1 MARVSIQRGAIA
13 LVLALAAIVA
23 VLQFPGSDSELTRES
38 VAHDKSK
45 AVPVVESTH
54 PVVGKSHAL
63 SKFKKVMGKAKKELG
78 SLRGQGVPSKKQLP
92 ARGDWPP
99 KDIVDDPKMALHRK
113 PGANMLTDGYDR
125 TVLLHGVNLVYKR
138 PPYLP
143 DFHDSPVNYEY
154 DDFHKNKEGV
164 PVLEVRD
171 PFKFDDKDANRIK
184 NWGFNWVRLG
194 IFWPAIEPREGYI
207 DTKHYLPKVAK
218 IVKLLAARGIYTLL
232 ELHQDIGSRLFCGE
246 GIPAYYIEKLLA
258 DNTTILGKAPA
269 FPYPA
274 NYAYGLNI
282 TIADVK
288 DKEGYCME
296 LLADMNMKGDFGVY
310 SNTAAVGALW
320 KTLYTPGSVL
330 FDGYI
335 RVWEGVSTFFA
346 KPENFSPFISGFELL
361 NEPTASC
368 VDGCDLTEYN
378 TISGTVG
385 NQKIMDSLMN
395 LYVHAAK
402 KIRKQLPKIVL
413 YFEIGMD
420 MYTYTNDVKRWFKF
434 KRKPV
439 PEDDPNAVV
448 GYHSYFC
455 VAWHYKG
462 KTCVDVQNT
471 AIDFQMKYANA
482 LNAGSALTEFGSV
495 GKHQP
500 RAEHEIGE
508 LIASAD
514 ARLQSWAY
522 WSYESIHPQ
531 PTSNLDEGMY
541 NGTDG
546 QVDLTKFYILT
557 QPYARAVQGKHISTT
572 WKPNENMKLEL
583 RLHLDPAI
591 SAPTEIFLGAWNPVG
606 FRVITVPDNA
616 VKFQREGSLLFMFTA
631 LDTAMDVRVDI
642 HISLAS
648 KAYVG
653 PPKGMNAY
661 LAKVAL
667 DAPAKVSPDSSIP
680 KDLSATIQPLT
691 PATTVPASF
700 TPPPSGT
707 PDPMITPPE
716 FADTEFSETEMNHAM
731 SPDHKSALDAD
742 MNSDDNTRTGT
753 QAMPPSTE
761 MDMDESMNSEEST
774 MDTN

>member
-1 MARVSIQRGAIA
+1 
-13 LVLALAAIVA
+13 
-23 VLQFPGSDSELTRES
+23 
-38 VAHDKSK
+38 
-45 AVPVVESTH
+45 
-54 PVVGKSHAL
+54 
-63 SKFKKVMGKAKKELG
+63 
-78 SLRGQGVPSKKQLP
+78 
-92 ARGDWPP
+92 
-99 KDIVDDPKMALHRK
+99 
-113 PGANMLTDGYDR
+113 
-125 TVLLHGVNLVYKR
+125 
-138 PPYLP
+138 
-143 DFHDSPVNYEY
+143 
-154 DDFHKNKEGV
+154 
-164 PVLEVRD
+164 
-171 PFKFDDKDANRIK
+171 
-184 NWGFNWVRLG
+184 
-194 IFWPAIEPREGYI
+194 
-207 DTKHYLPKVAK
+207 
-218 IVKLLAARGIYTLL
+218 
-232 ELHQDIGSRLFCGE
+232 
-246 GIPAYYIEKLLA
+246 
-258 DNTTILGKAPA
+258 
-269 FPYPA
+269 
-274 NYAYGLNI
+274 
-282 TIADVK
+282 
-288 DKEGYCME
+288 
-296 LLADMNMKGDFGVY
+296 
-310 SNTAAVGALW
+310 
-320 KTLYTPGSVL
+320 
-330 FDGYI
+330 
-335 RVWEGVSTFFA
+335 
-346 KPENFSPFISGFELL
+346 
-361 NEPTASC
+361 
-368 VDGCDLTEYN
+368 
-378 TISGTVG
+378 
-385 NQKIMDSLMN
+385 
-395 LYVHAAK
+395 
-402 KIRKQLPKIVL
+402 
-413 YFEIGMD
+413 
-420 MYTYTNDVKRWFKF
+420 
-434 KRKPV
+434 
-439 PEDDPNAVV
+439 
-448 GYHSYFC
+448 
-455 VAWHYKG
+455 VAWQYKG